1 MIDPAAVRAALVA
14 PLTAGPIAAAH
25 IGVVGRP
32 FTPPAGDVP
41 HARLSLLWEGN
52 GKAGPTLWVA
62 AGMLQVLVYVPF
74 GAGADAATAVAMQ
87 VAALYQPHLD
97 GPPLDYGVR
106 VVQVAVLDATDLDDR
121 SRAGA
126 SVAAPASWTT
136 VPVQVDFRVERV
148 DTGAL

>member
-14 PLTAGPIAAAH
+14 PLATGPVAAAH
-25 IGVVGRP
+25 IGVVGRL
-32 FTPPAGDVP
+32 FEPPAGDVP

-52 GKAGPTLWVA
+52 GKAGPALWAA
-62 AGMLQVLVYVPF
+62 AGMLQILVYVPF
-74 GAGADAATAVAMQ
+74 GAGADAATAVAMG
-87 VAALYQPHLD
+87 VAALYHPHLD

-106 VVQVAVLDATDLDDR
+106 VVQVAVLDVTDLDDR

-126 SVAAPASWTT
+126 AAPASWTT